1 MQLVITQSCC
11 PCDTRVKNMK
21 METQLTKV
29 KDNKVQKSKPR
40 RDRAL
45 MTVRD
50 YIVKEKH
57 LQILL
62 CGH

>member
-1 MQLVITQSCC
+1 MQLVITHSCC
-11 PCDTRVKNMK
+11 LCDTRVENMK

-29 KDNKVQKSKPR
+29 KYKVQKSKPR
-40 RDRAL
+40 RHRAL